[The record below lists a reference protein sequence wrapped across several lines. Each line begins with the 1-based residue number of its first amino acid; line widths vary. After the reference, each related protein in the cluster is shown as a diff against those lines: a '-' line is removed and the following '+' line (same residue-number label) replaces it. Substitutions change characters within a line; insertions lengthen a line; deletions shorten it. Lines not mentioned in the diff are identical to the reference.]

1 MRRKYDT
8 NMDSS
13 LYPQR
18 DEYPDVDTDEDE
30 KYTSESVVKMLRRYL
45 LVTLFLVLIWLMFF
59 HFGKIEKVNSISV
72 FPAVNQGDYVYMDT
86 LTPALFTLKRG
97 QLVCFH
103 YEGEDGS
110 PKTAYARVAGLP
122 GEDIQIKNKKLF
134 IGGMQYTEG
143 EWAVRELT
151 AGYARTA
158 IKVPSDSYF
167 LISEND
173 NGVDSRS
180 LDDADLP
187 VIGTVPKNAIH
198 GILRLKVYP
207 FESIG
212 VIE

>member
-1 MRRKYDT
+1 MRKRYDT
-8 NMDSS
+8 DRDTN
-13 LYPQR
+13 LYLQR
-18 DEYPDVDTDEDE
+18 DEYSDVDTDEDD

-45 LVTLFLVLIWLMFF
+45 LITLFLVLIWLMFF

-103 YEGEDGS
+103 YEGEDDS
-110 PKTAYARVAGLP
+110 PQTGYARIAGLP
-122 GEDIQIKNKKLF
+122 GEDIQIKNKKLY
-134 IGGMQYTEG
+134 IDGIPYSEG
-143 EWAVRELT
+143 AWASRDLI
-151 AGYARTA
+151 AGYAKTT
-158 IKVPSDSYF
+158 IKIPSDSYF

-173 NGVDSRS
+173 NGYDSRT
-180 LDDADLP
+180 LDEAELP
-187 VIGTVPKNAIH
+187 VIGTVPKNAIS

-212 VIE
+212 AIE